1 MWRSRATM
9 SLCGSRKDATDSVV
23 CATRFSMKALT
34 DMLRETTVAVVR
46 TYWMLRHQRPD
57 KGKKH
62 RR

>member
-1 MWRSRATM
+1 M